1 MSSSLMLLRELTQGS
16 TPEFAEIVTSLVK
29 TISSSSVKLDAAIK
43 WKQLTFALPCDFHH
57 WICSITITKKSVSL
71 NFHYGGL
78 LSDPSGIFRTG
89 ASKFLRKI
97 EYRTIADVDDAVV
110 LDFIRQALD
119 KHQYFQENWRQI
131 SRDVRPD

>member
-1 MSSSLMLLRELTQGS
+1 MSSSLTLLHEFTQGL
-16 TPEFAEIVTSLVK
+16 TPEFAEIVASLVK
-29 TISSSSVKLDAAIK
+29 TISSSPVKLDAAIK
-43 WKQLTFALPCDFHH
+43 WKHLTFALPGDFHH
-57 WICSITITKKSVSL
+57 WICSISITKNSVGL

-89 ASKFLRKI
+89 DSTFLRKI

-119 KHQYFQENWRQI
+119 KHQYFKENWRLI
-131 SRDVRPD
+131 SRDR